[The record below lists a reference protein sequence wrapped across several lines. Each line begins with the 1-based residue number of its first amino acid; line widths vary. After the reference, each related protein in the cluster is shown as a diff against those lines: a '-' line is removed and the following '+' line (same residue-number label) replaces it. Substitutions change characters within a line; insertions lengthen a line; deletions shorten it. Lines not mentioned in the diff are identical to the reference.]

1 MKRVIAIALA
11 ALMLLAGVAALAENT
26 LTVNG
31 VGVVHVDADTAGFSL
46 GVRVVGSDVM
56 TAQSQVNERVD
67 AVIAA
72 MKAAGVADDAISTN
86 GIGIYP
92 NYDYS
97 SNGEEQIIGYNAY
110 NNIYVSVP
118 DVDKVGSY
126 IDAAFAAGANS
137 LDYVEFTA
145 KDTAEASDKALALAV
160 ESAKQKA
167 KVLAEAAGVELGEI
181 LQINDGANVGYDVN
195 AAYARA
201 EEADAG
207 SGTTVLAAKQSV
219 TANVTITFAI
229 GQ

>member
-1 MKRVIAIALA
+1 M
-11 ALMLLAGVAALAENT
+11 
-26 LTVNG
+26 
-31 VGVVHVDADTAGFSL
+31 
-46 GVRVVGSDVM
+46 
-56 TAQSQVNERVD
+56 
-67 AVIAA
+67 
-72 MKAAGVADDAISTN
+72 
-86 GIGIYP
+86 
-92 NYDYS
+92 
-97 SNGEEQIIGYNAY
+97 
-110 NNIYVSVP
+110 P

-181 LQINDGANVGYDVN
+181 LQINDGANFGYDVN

>member
-181 LQINDGANVGYDVN
+181 LQINDGANFGYDVN